1 MVLNIKVHELLSEQ
15 SKYNSLQDEYKSL
28 IPTNNIPDKK
38 LEYHKNM
45 IEHSEKTIEIP
56 DKKFKKKKKEIKVE
70 KEDNDNEENSTD
82 EFSFDEII
90 QIPDEP
96 IEPDSESDDEEL
108 ELNIDES
115 DEDDDKENNKEH
127 DKEDDKEEN
136 KIDDKDDDQEDD
148 KGDDKEED
156 KENDKGDGKKQMP
169 DDLLLDVMKMVE
181 KKEKGEIKK
190 EENVNITIPDESNVD
205 QGGGSVKRIKL
216 DQHYNFF

>member
-45 IEHSEKTIEIP
+45 IEHSEKTIEFP

-70 KEDNDNEENSTD
+70 KEDNDNEENVTD
-82 EFSFDEII
+82 DFSFDEII

-96 IEPDSESDDEEL
+96 IEPDSESDGEEL

-115 DEDDDKENNKEH
+115 D
-127 DKEDDKEEN
+127 
-136 KIDDKDDDQEDD
+136 DDKDNDKKEKDKQEN
-148 KGDDKEED
+148 DKEED
-156 KENDKGDGKKQMP
+156 EEKKQIP
-169 DDLLLDVMKMVE
+169 DDLLLDVMKMVKE
-181 KKEKGEIKK
+181 KEKGEIEK
-190 EENVNITIPDESNVD
+190 EKRVNITIPDEPKVE

>member
-15 SKYNSLQDEYKSL
+15 SKYNSLQEEYKSL

-45 IEHSEKTIEIP
+45 IEHSEKTIEIT

-115 DEDDDKENNKEH
+115 DDEDDNEEDKDD
-127 DKEDDKEEN
+127 DKEDDKES
-136 KIDDKDDDQEDD
+136 DKEDD
-148 KGDDKEED
+148 K
-156 KENDKGDGKKQMP
+156 KQIP

-181 KKEKGEIKK
+181 GKEKGEIKK
-190 EENVNITIPDESNVD
+190 EERVNITIPDESNVD
-205 QGGGSVKRIKL
+205 QEGGSVKRIKL

>member
-70 KEDNDNEENSTD
+70 KENNDNEENSTD

-108 ELNIDES
+108 ELNIDDS
-115 DEDDDKENNKEH
+115 EDAVD
-127 DKEDDKEEN
+127 DKEDDKEKE
-136 KIDDKDDDQEDD
+136 KEEDKDDDKE
-148 KGDDKEED
+148 DDKEED
-156 KENDKGDGKKQMP
+156 KENDKGDGKKQIP

-190 EENVNITIPDESNVD
+190 EEHVNITIPDESNVD
-205 QGGGSVKRIKL
+205 QEGGSVKRIKL

>member
-45 IEHSEKTIEIP
+45 IEHSEKTIEIS

-70 KEDNDNEENSTD
+70 KEDIDNEENVTD
-82 EFSFDEII
+82 DFSFDEII

-115 DEDDDKENNKEH
+115 DEDDGKENNKEDDKENDKEE
-127 DKEDDKEEN
+127 DKEDDKEG
-136 KIDDKDDDQEDD
+136 D
-148 KGDDKEED
+148 KGSEE
-156 KENDKGDGKKQMP
+156 KKQIP

-190 EENVNITIPDESNVD
+190 EKHVNITIPDEPKIE
-205 QGGGSVKRIKL
+205 QEGGSVKRIKL